1 MSEIVVIG
9 SGIGGLG
16 CAAALARQGRRVLV
30 LEQHNVAGGLTH
42 TFSRGEY
49 TWDVGVHYL
58 GKMGPQQQVGRLLA
72 WLTDGRLQM
81 APLGPIYDTVRF
93 PGGFEFAF
101 SRPADAL
108 RHDLLE
114 AFPESSADIAR
125 FLAAFEQARRANELP
140 FQLHSVP
147 KPLVPLIALLGR
159 KRLRG
164 WWSRTTREVLSE
176 LVRDPKLRAVLSAQ
190 WQDHGGKP
198 SEASFGMHALIMDHY
213 LDGAYYPV
221 GGARAFAEALVP
233 TIEAAGGEVRLN
245 APVAR
250 ILVERGSAVGV
261 ELEDGTR
268 IAARRV
274 VSDTGVHNTVGRL
287 LPEPMRD
294 SPWARELLA
303 LRPSLCHLALYLGF
317 EGDIRAAGASRS
329 NVWIYETWDVE
340 NAVCDDPFTQADAPA
355 LFVSFPSLKDPRHAA
370 GGGNSHT
377 GEVIVWTSW
386 DLFAPWEQS
395 RYGGRPEDYAAFK
408 AALERNLLAQF
419 SRHFPA
425 LAPMIRI
432 SELSTPLS
440 AAHFTRAHRGAVYGL
455 ETTPRRFLSRAL
467 HVKTPVPGLYLSGQD
482 PVSPGIAGALAGGV
496 LAAANIDPRIFR
508 RLSR

>member
-1 MSEIVVIG
+1 MSEIIVIG

-58 GKMGPQQQVGRLLA
+58 GKMGPQQEAGRLLA
-72 WLTDGRLQM
+72 WLTDGRLRM
-81 APLGPIYDTVRF
+81 APVGPIYDTVRF
-93 PGGFEFAF
+93 PDGFEFAF

-114 AFPESSADIAR
+114 AFPDSAADVAR
-125 FLAAFEQARRANELP
+125 FLAAFEQARRATELP
-140 FQLHSVP
+140 FLLHSVP
-147 KPLVPLIALLGR
+147 KPLVPLIAS
-159 KRLRG
+159 LRG
-164 WWSRTTREVLSE
+164 AALRRWWSRTTHEVLSG

-190 WQDHGGKP
+190 WPDYGGRP
-198 SEASFGMHALIMDHY
+198 SQSSFGMHAVIMDHY

-221 GGARAFAEALVP
+221 GGARAFADALVP
-233 TIEAAGGEVRLN
+233 VIEAAGGEVRLN

-250 ILVERGSAVGV
+250 ILIQNDRAAGV

-268 IAARRV
+268 LAARRV
-274 VSDTGVHNTVGRL
+274 VSGIGVHNTLRRL
-287 LPEPMRD
+287 LPEPVRD
-294 SPWARELLA
+294 SPWGRELLA

-329 NVWIYETWDVE
+329 NVWIYDSWDVE
-340 NAVCDDPFTQADAPA
+340 TAVFEDPFTQADAPT

-370 GGGNSHT
+370 ASNRHT
-377 GEVIVWTSW
+377 GEVIAFTTW

-408 AALERNLLAQF
+408 ASLERNLLAQF

-425 LAPMIRI
+425 LAPMIRAH
-432 SELSTPLS
+432 ELSTPLS
-440 AAHFTRAHRGAVYGL
+440 TAHFTRAPQGAVYGL

-467 HVKTPVPGLYLSGQD
+467 HVKTPVQGLYLCGQD
-482 PVSPGIAGALAGGV
+482 PVSPGVTGALSGGV

-508 RLSR
+508 RMSR